1 MIIELLSNIFA
12 ALLTVGGLGIVFGIG
27 LAFASKIL
35 EVKKDERITR
45 LEEAL
50 PGLNCGACGYA
61 GCVAYAEAIAGTEE
75 VALTL
80 CSAGGSET
88 AAALGAIMGVK
99 VDVNIEKKVTQ
110 VHCRGG
116 KTHAQY
122 EFTYHGL
129 KDCNAL
135 YPLYG
140 GNKSCKYGCLGLG
153 SCIHVCPVAAIT
165 YDTEGLVWVD
175 KDKCISCG
183 NCITVCPTG
192 VMQFIPYTADVIVA
206 CNSKDKGAVVRKICE
221 VGCIGCKI
229 CEKKSPEGGFT
240 VEDFLARID
249 YNAQGERETALD
261 KCPRKCIIKNDILV
275 KG

>member
-1 MIIELLSNIFA
+1 VIIQLLLNITG
-12 ALLTVGGLGIVFGIG
+12 ALLTVGGLGITFGIG

-61 GCVAYAEAIAGTEE
+61 GCVAYAEAIAGAE
-75 VALTL
+75 AAITL
-80 CSAGGSET
+80 CSAGGNDT
-88 AAALGAIMGVK
+88 ATALGDIMGVK
-99 VDVNIEKKVTQ
+99 VEEFGEKKVAQ

-116 KTHAQY
+116 KSKAQY
-122 EFTYHGL
+122 DFLYLGL
-129 KDCNAL
+129 QDCNAL
-135 YPLYG
+135 YPMYG

-153 SCIHVCPVAAIT
+153 SCIRVCPVDAID
-165 YDTEGLVWVD
+165 YDSEGLVWVD
-175 KDKCISCG
+175 KEKCISCG

-192 VMQFIPYTADVIVA
+192 VMQYVPYTADVIVA

-229 CEKKSPEGGFT
+229 CEKKSPEGGFII
-240 VEDFLARID
+240 EDNLARID
-249 YNAQGERETALD
+249 YKAQGERETALN
-261 KCPRKCIIKNDILV
+261 KCPKKCIIKNDKLV